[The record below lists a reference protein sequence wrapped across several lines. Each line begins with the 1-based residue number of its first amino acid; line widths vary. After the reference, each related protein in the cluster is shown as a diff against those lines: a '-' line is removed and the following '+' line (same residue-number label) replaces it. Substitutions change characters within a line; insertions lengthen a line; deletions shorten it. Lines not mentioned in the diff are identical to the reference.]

1 MKKMFDTLAAKF
13 VALFVA
19 LCFATAMAET
29 VALPQANVD
38 KKTAAELDQLMDGAS
53 EMIAS
58 IPVYGW
64 TGSEEPFNL
73 NLNQVGTTSASEA
86 FIFTAKQESTGQE
99 VLNEYGGWNCDYV
112 VSFDSGVDANSV
124 ILAGY
129 YGNMLMSF
137 LVPQNFRGNNADEM
151 FLLNSVGFGMSYSAI
166 LGNVGTFVCTAVNV
180 SKENIGK
187 KITVSLVMWP
197 SNGDR
202 VADRR
207 VVTSIEYEFTASNLS
222 TLDVEVPGLGKVPF
236 VYVSTG
242 LDSTYGM
249 AFDGSASLVKQTV
262 AGPHFSP
269 NYVMDVKAPDAT
281 GAVTVEI
288 DVTSGAGGSPS
299 PVGAVKV
306 STDGTTTID
315 KFSVEKVV
323 GEAVAALTLGNMET
337 TIVIGIAKQSVT
349 SSASSIEYDV
359 KPIAT
364 VNGAGTP
371 LTLSNADLAANASF
385 TFDLDVTALGVQVGG
400 SVKVKHVSK
409 DPAYADETMYLQ
421 AVAGENEKVV
431 VMVTTSH
438 FSTFTLSPLTS
449 QPVSTSVQS
458 ANLFGAVKITGN
470 VASNMYVAVP
480 FEGFESA
487 GAARKA
493 KDVVH
498 PANLTAETKMYVY
511 DKANDSHDVYK
522 VASGAWAPA
531 VKVTIDSNNAAT
543 LDAASLDRAVPAG
556 TGVLVA
562 RANTGDNVYVYGQIP
577 GAAVNPEPFAIGQ
590 TFVAPPYTNATVDV
604 SGVKYIDLNASK
616 WTGVSAARQNRK
628 LVSGADFI
636 QFRDANNRLIKFYYD
651 GTSWGL
657 QPTYAKL
664 AAYKPYVEGDRALVP
679 QGTAF
684 WYCSSVG
691 GAKVEWTK

>member
-29 VALPQANVD
+29 VALPQAHVV
-38 KKTAAELDQLMDGAS
+38 KMTAAELDQLMDGAS
-53 EMIAS
+53 DMIAS
-58 IPVYGW
+58 IPVYSLS
-64 TGSEEPFNL
+64 GSAEPFTL
-73 NLNQVGTTSASEA
+73 NLNTVGNSSAAEA
-86 FIFTAKQESTGQE
+86 FIFTADQESTGQE

-166 LGNVGTFVCTAVNV
+166 LGSVGTFVCTAVNV

-207 VVTSIEYEFTASNLS
+207 VVTSITYEFTASNLS

-269 NYVMDVKAPDAT
+269 IYVMDVKAPDAT

-288 DVTSGAGGSPS
+288 DVTFGAGGSPS

-323 GEAVAALTLGNMET
+323 GEAVAALTLGNMEN
-337 TIVIGIAKQSVT
+337 TIVIGIAKQPVT

-364 VNGAGTP
+364 VNGTGTP

-421 AVAGENEKVV
+421 AVAGENGKVV

-449 QPVSTSVQS
+449 QPVTTSVQS
-458 ANLFGAVKITGN
+458 ANLFGAIKIESNT
-470 VASNMYVAVP
+470 ASNMYVAVP
-480 FEGFESA
+480 FEGFESD

-493 KDVVH
+493 KDAVH
-498 PANLTAETKMYVY
+498 PANLSNGAKMFAWDKSGDKYNVYEVEGGAWKAPTKVTVTAEGKTVVENAELGY
-511 DKANDSHDVYK
+511 
-522 VASGAWAPA
+522 G
-531 VKVTIDSNNAAT
+531 VT
-543 LDAASLDRAVPAG
+543 AG
-556 TGVLVA
+556 TGVILQ
-562 RANTGDNVYVYGQIP
+562 RPNSTGTVYVYGQIP
-577 GAAVNPEPFAIGQ
+577 ATTASVTFEAGQ
-590 TFVAPPYTNATVDV
+590 TLVSPPYMNATVEV
-604 SGVKYIDLNASK
+604 SGVKYVDLNAFT
-616 WTGVSAARQNRK
+616 WTGVKGTTLNRLAGQK
-628 LVSGADFI
+628 DADYI
-636 QFRDANNRLIKFYYD
+636 QFRNTNNSQIKYFYLP
-651 GTSWGL
+651 GKGWGVTPR
-657 QPTYAKL
+657 QV
-664 AAYKPYVEGDRALVP
+664 AATGVLVEGDKALIPV
-679 QGTAF
+679 GTAF
-684 WYCSSVG
+684 WYYSNAG
-691 GAKVEWTK
+691 GAKVEWK

>member
-29 VALPQANVD
+29 VALPKAKVD

-53 EMIAS
+53 DMIAS
-58 IPVYGW
+58 IPVYSLS
-64 TGSEEPFNL
+64 GSAEQFTL
-73 NLNQVGTTSASEA
+73 NLTTTVGNSSAAEA
-86 FIFTAKQESTGQE
+86 FIFTAEEESRGKE
-99 VLNEYGGWNCDYV
+99 VLDKYGSWNCDYV

-129 YGNMLMSF
+129 HSGIRMSF

-151 FLLNSVGFGMSYSAI
+151 FLLNSVGFGMPYSAI

-197 SNGDR
+197 SEGDR
-202 VADRR
+202 VADRE
-207 VVTSIEYEFTASNLS
+207 VVTSITYEFTASNLS
-222 TLDVEVPGLGKVPF
+222 TLDVYVPGLGTVPF

-242 LDSTYGM
+242 LDDTYGM
-249 AFDGSASLVKQTV
+249 AFDGSASLVKQTE

-281 GAVTVEI
+281 GAVTVDI
-288 DVTSGAGGSPS
+288 DVISGAGGSPS
-299 PVGAVKV
+299 KVGAVKV

-323 GEAVAALTLGNMET
+323 GEAVAELNPLSSEN

-364 VNGAGTP
+364 VNGTGTP

-400 SVKVKHVSK
+400 SVKVKHVSS
-409 DPAYADETMYLQ
+409 DPTYGDETMYLQ
-421 AVAGENEKVV
+421 AVAGENGKVV

-449 QPVSTSVQS
+449 QPVTTSVQS
-458 ANLFGAVKITGN
+458 ANLFGAIKISGN

-480 FEGFESA
+480 FEGFEA
-487 GAARKA
+487 NGAARKA
-493 KDVVH
+493 KDAVH
-498 PANLTAETKMYVY
+498 PANLSNGAKMFAWDKSGDKYNVYEVEGGAWKAPTKVTVTAEGKTVVENAELGY
-511 DKANDSHDVYK
+511 
-522 VASGAWAPA
+522 G
-531 VKVTIDSNNAAT
+531 VT
-543 LDAASLDRAVPAG
+543 AG
-556 TGVLVA
+556 TGVILQ
-562 RANTGDNVYVYGQIP
+562 RPNSTGTVYVYGQIP
-577 GAAVNPEPFAIGQ
+577 AATASVTFGAGQ
-590 TFVAPPYTNATVDV
+590 TLVSPPYTNATVEV
-604 SGVKYIDLNASK
+604 SGVKYVDLNAFT
-616 WTGVSAARQNRK
+616 WTGVKGTSLHR
-628 LVSGADFI
+628 LVGQKDADYI
-636 QFRDANNRLIKFYYD
+636 QFRNTNNSQVKYFYLPNEGWGVTPRQVEDAGVLVQGNKALI
-651 GTSWGL
+651 
-657 QPTYAKL
+657 P
-664 AAYKPYVEGDRALVP
+664 V
-679 QGTAF
+679 GTAF
-684 WYCSSVG
+684 WFYSTAG